1 MGSPKPLLFTNMYIP
16 QIDPTGII
24 NKAKETNFTPI
35 PLADPEGGQGVRN
48 PLENHKFLY
57 VSLEILVYL
66 GSNCFLRE
74 VRTALCQIC

>member
-16 QIDPTGII
+16 QIDPTGIT
-24 NKAKETNFTPI
+24 NKAKETNLTPN
-35 PLADPEGGQGVRN
+35 PLADPEGGQGVWN

-57 VSLEILVYL
+57 VSLEILVHL
-66 GSNCFLRE
+66 GSNCISRV